1 MITAA
6 GFVVAAMV
14 GSVLRHVGRVAV
26 PFVGPVPT
34 GTVAVNLIG
43 SFALGLLAGWD
54 PPGATI
60 AGMAGLG
67 ALTTFSTF
75 SAEVTELR
83 AAGAHWTAVYVA
95 VSVLGG
101 VGLAWCGLRIA

>member
-14 GSVLRHVGRVAV
+14 GSVLRHLCRVTL
-26 PFVGPVPT
+26 PLVGPVPA
-34 GTVAVNLIG
+34 GTVAVNLVG

-54 PPGATI
+54 PPGATVV
-60 AGMAGLG
+60 GTAGLG

-75 SAEVTELR
+75 SAEVTDLR
-83 AAGAHWTAVYVA
+83 AAGTPWLTVYVV
-95 VSVLGG
+95 VSVVGG
-101 VGLAWCGLRIA
+101 VALAWCGLRIA